1 MSLSGRTIVVLAFP
15 GYHELEFWYPVLRG
29 REEDADVRIVAS
41 APAGVDSHL
50 GYPVVPDTTPEDLDV
65 TGVHA
70 VVVPGTVEGQPE
82 LSTAQEE
89 LLRAVAAAG
98 GVVAAVGS
106 GTKVVDAAIAAIS
119 VATTDELPDFF
130 RKLEGALQ

>member
-41 APAGVDSHL
+41 AEAGVDSHL
-50 GYPVVPDTTPEDLDV
+50 GYPVVADTAPAAVDV
-65 TGVHA
+65 TAVHA

-82 LSTAQEE
+82 LSAAQAE
-89 LLRAVAAAG
+89 LLRAVSAAG

-106 GTKVVDAAIAAIS
+106 GTRVVDAAIAAG
-119 VATTDELPDFF
+119 TTDELPDFF
-130 RKLEGALQ
+130 RKLAGALQ